1 MIMAP
6 AADDGTVAI
15 IGPTPPP
22 PCPTNETAYAA
33 YILLNIILLQCFPS
47 LVFGSHRGVNNLKR
61 SMNDNDNNNNNDDN
75 DDEEHSYPS
84 LLRSVP
90 TIRKRMDACF
100 IFESLGP
107 RYTRRAYRM
116 EAQHFFSLHRLL
128 FPFKRNHLSR
138 PAGHNQHYQQRRGAM
153 NGLIPTT
160 IRLAAAIRYFAGASP
175 YDLSVLHGMCVT
187 EVYNSIWMVV
197 AAINSCTAPEL
208 KIEFPSDHAEQ
219 LRLAKGFQQL
229 STAKFDCC
237 VGAIDGI
244 LIWTERPTKAECDQ
258 AQWGPLKYMCGR
270 KKKFGMNMMGTV
282 DYRGRFLDVEI
293 RHPGST
299 SDYLAFATSDLK
311 ADLEY

>member
-1 MIMAP
+1 
-6 AADDGTVAI
+6 
-15 IGPTPPP
+15 
-22 PCPTNETAYAA
+22 
-33 YILLNIILLQCFPS
+33 
-47 LVFGSHRGVNNLKR
+47 
-61 SMNDNDNNNNNDDN
+61 
-75 DDEEHSYPS
+75 
-84 LLRSVP
+84 
-90 TIRKRMDACF
+90 
-100 IFESLGP
+100 
-107 RYTRRAYRM
+107 
-116 EAQHFFSLHRLL
+116 
-128 FPFKRNHLSR
+128 
-138 PAGHNQHYQQRRGAM
+138 
-153 NGLIPTT
+153 
-160 IRLAAAIRYFAGASP
+160 
-175 YDLSVLHGMCVT
+175 
-187 EVYNSIWMVV
+187 MVV
-197 AAINSCTAPEL
+197 AAIKNSCTAPEQL

-311 ADLEY
+311 ADLETPGFLYPGLVLFGDNAYSNSSYMVTPFKAGKEGELGDDFNYYQSQHYKYLFESHVEEALQNSYIMQHQQLRFAPEICRNEPVSSMFFCIHHI